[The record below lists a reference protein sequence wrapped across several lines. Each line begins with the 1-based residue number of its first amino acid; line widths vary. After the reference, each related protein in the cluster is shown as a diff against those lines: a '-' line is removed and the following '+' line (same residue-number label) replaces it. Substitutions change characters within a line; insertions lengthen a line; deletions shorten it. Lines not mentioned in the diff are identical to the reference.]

1 MDISSLLLIIM
12 SLRHILT
19 YSING
24 LFQRLSKL
32 HHECK
37 CSAGSIIFF
46 RRHICEG
53 FDAFSH
59 ALFLLL
65 KLQINGLEY
74 IYPILVMG
82 KRIRER
88 DLPTSFYCFRY
99 FYLLLILFLSK
110 EKSWSFQSFFREV
123 AYMFLCL

>member
-37 CSAGSIIFF
+37 CSTGSIIFF

-53 FDAFSH
+53 FDVFSH

-88 DLPTSFYCFRY
+88 DLPTRFYCFRY

-110 EKSWSFQSFFREV
+110 EKSLSFQSFFREV
-123 AYMFLCL
+123 ACMFLCL